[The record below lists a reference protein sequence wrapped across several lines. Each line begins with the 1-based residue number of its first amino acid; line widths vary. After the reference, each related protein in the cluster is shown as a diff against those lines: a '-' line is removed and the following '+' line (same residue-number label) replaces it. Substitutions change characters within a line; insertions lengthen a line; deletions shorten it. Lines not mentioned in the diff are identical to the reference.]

1 MSAHFRTTRKRRQ
14 GYQSPASHPSTERF
28 ENVTSFRDRLRSLD
42 DTPTRPQKKQRVER
56 PDPFF
61 NVYEQLG
68 ACFALESSPPS
79 TTATRLPTHV
89 KEKVASPSD
98 VGLAKQFTEAF
109 TQSGVDLHATALEN
123 LAQARS
129 QVMKKMS
136 AFGDKV
142 SKTLDQ
148 QHALY
153 DSISWPLSSTLCSSG
168 QIPKATIE
176 KHLANLEQHVKA
188 AEEKLQIL
196 GQE

>member
-1 MSAHFRTTRKRRQ
+1 MVGHFRTTRKPLQ
-14 GYQSPASHPSTERF
+14 EYQSPASRPSTELF
-28 ENVTSFRDRLRSLD
+28 ENDTSFRARLRSPD
-42 DTPTRPQKKQRVER
+42 DTPTRPPKKQRVER
-56 PDPFF
+56 PNTFF
-61 NVYEQLG
+61 NVYEHLG
-68 ACFALESSPPS
+68 ACFALEPSPPS
-79 TTATRLPTHV
+79 TTATRLPAHR
-89 KEKVASPSD
+89 KEKATSPSD
-98 VGLAKQFTEAF
+98 VGLAKQFSEAF
-109 TQSGVDLHATALEN
+109 TQAGVDLHASALEN

-176 KHLANLEQHVKA
+176 KHLANLEQQIKV
-188 AEEKLQIL
+188 AEEKLEVL